1 MMTGNHLALGWLA
14 AGAALTLVAC
24 AGSVES
30 QEEGSIDTTESAVQA
45 PIVWADVGFAT
56 PESVRWDDE
65 ADEYIV
71 ANINGS
77 PVDFDNNGFISR
89 LDPHGTVTA
98 LKWIE
103 GGQNGVTL
111 NGPKGTALLGNRL
124 WVADIDTVRTFDRD
138 TGAPLGSVS
147 IPGALF
153 LNDLAVRNG
162 KVLVTD
168 TGLDPTFTPGGTDAV
183 YEIDQALH
191 VTTVSHTTDLHLPNG
206 VETTCGNTWVVT
218 FGSDELFSLGPGG
231 APQNVQHLPTGT
243 LDGIVVLPSG
253 HFLISSW
260 DGSAI
265 YRGKPGKEFKLVI
278 SDVAQ
283 PADIGYDFD
292 RKRVLVPLFGTDEVR
307 AYKQN

>member
-24 AGSVES
+24 AGSVGS
-30 QEEGSIDTTESAVQA
+30 QEEGQAETTEAVVQA
-45 PIVWADVGFAT
+45 PIVWANVGFAT

-65 ADEYIV
+65 ADEYLV

-77 PVDFDNNGFISR
+77 PLDFDNNGFISR
-89 LDPHGTVTA
+89 LDPDGTVTS

-111 NGPKGTALLGNRL
+111 NGPKGTVLLGNRL
-124 WVADIDTVRTFDRD
+124 WVADIDTVRTFNRD
-138 TGAPLGSVS
+138 TGAPLGSVT

-168 TGLDPTFTPGGTDAV
+168 TGLDPTFSPGGTDAV
-183 YEIDQALH
+183 YEIDQAFN
-191 VTTVSHTTDLHLPNG
+191 VTIVSKTTDLHLPNG
-206 VETTCGNTWVVT
+206 VETTCGKTWVVT
-218 FGSDELFSLGPGG
+218 FGSNELFSIGVGG
-231 APQNVQHLPTGT
+231 APENVQHLPTGT

-253 HFLISSW
+253 NFLISSW
-260 DGSAI
+260 DGSAV
-265 YRGKPGKEFKLVI
+265 YRGRPGGEFKLVI
-278 SDVAQ
+278 SDVPQ

-307 AYKQN
+307 AYKQH